1 MARSLNKEAN
11 TCLMATMT
19 ESIPRTFRNVS
30 CWPANDAS
38 GISSAVAD
46 ERTAN
51 ETSADVSPC
60 SWLYASRMAWSRL
73 GWNGV
78 SIIHWRISAPT
89 LASVFTSS
97 TSSVSKMS

>member
-11 TCLMATMT
+11 TCLIATIT
-19 ESIPRTFRNVS
+19 ESIPRTLRKVS

-51 ETSADVSPC
+51 DTSADVLP
-60 SWLYASRMAWSRL
+60 
-73 GWNGV
+73 
-78 SIIHWRISAPT
+78 
-89 LASVFTSS
+89 
-97 TSSVSKMS
+97 